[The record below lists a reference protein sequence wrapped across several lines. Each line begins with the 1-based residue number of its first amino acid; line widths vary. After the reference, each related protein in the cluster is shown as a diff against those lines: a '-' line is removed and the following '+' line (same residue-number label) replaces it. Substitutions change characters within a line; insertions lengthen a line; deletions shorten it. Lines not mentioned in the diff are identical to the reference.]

1 MINHLFLRQYERL
14 TLLLHLASTLPVMV
28 CAQSVQKHV
37 GYVPGVEPS
46 TICKWKISQKE

>member
-1 MINHLFLRQYERL
+1 MINCLFLRQYKRL
-14 TLLLHLASTLPVMV
+14 ILLLHLASILPLMV

-46 TICKWKISQKE
+46 TALKWKLS